1 MRGFG
6 RRKWDGREGLLFCMR
21 GCGGKSKDRMADML
35 WLDDWLAICFCM
47 VLWLESSEH
56 RYWN

>member
-1 MRGFG
+1 MGWE
-6 RRKWDGREGLLFCMR
+6 RRVVVLYE